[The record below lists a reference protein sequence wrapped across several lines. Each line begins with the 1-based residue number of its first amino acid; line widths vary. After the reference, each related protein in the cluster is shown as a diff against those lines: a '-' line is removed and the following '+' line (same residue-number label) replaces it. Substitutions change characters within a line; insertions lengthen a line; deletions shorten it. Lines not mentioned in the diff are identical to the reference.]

1 MSVDNENAT
10 AISSPMNGMLLNSD
24 VAIGAVN
31 RADHLIVITRDVDDS
46 CAFARF
52 AQNFLDD
59 VVVLL
64 RPVTTAAHWPDVDLI
79 GYYIEPFEIVFVQYI
94 LHSCR

>member
-1 MSVDNENAT
+1 
-10 AISSPMNGMLLNSD
+10 MNSMFLNSD
-24 VAIGAVN
+24 VAIGAVK
-31 RADHLIVITRDVDDS
+31 RADHLIVITRDVDDA

-64 RPVTTAAHWPDVDLI
+64 RPVTAAAHLPDVD
-79 GYYIEPFEIVFVQYI
+79 
-94 LHSCR
+94 